1 MHPTQWC
8 SGALGGADRQ
18 STSFGACP
26 PIKPIHDQSV
36 QMAKT
41 KLAAFLPLFAGK
53 PMQIYLHLRIYRY
66 RYIYRYELEIEI
78 QDTDTWM
85 EMGMAWAAIVQFKW
99 QPVGCDAQLKRA
111 TNQYPKIKGSMFAL
125 LSRSY
130 TWNTN

>member
-1 MHPTQWC
+1 
-8 SGALGGADRQ
+8 
-18 STSFGACP
+18 
-26 PIKPIHDQSV
+26 
-36 QMAKT
+36 
-41 KLAAFLPLFAGK
+41 
-53 PMQIYLHLRIYRY
+53 
-66 RYIYRYELEIEI
+66 
-78 QDTDTWM
+78 M